1 MRINSSMSIDFSNP
15 ENFWLNDI
23 IGFNFIQTN
32 TVGEKLTS
40 IVKVIALISF
50 AGLLI
55 TGDSICLI
63 GFIIALAVIYWVY
76 TKTSKPSV
84 EKYEDA
90 VNIDPGNPVKN
101 ILRQNTVDIENDK
114 TPIQNLLR
122 DKALQDKIKESLD
135 HNLYRDEGDIFDNYH
150 SQRSFYTMPVTTI
163 PNKQT
168 EFAEWLYKM
177 PKTCK
182 DGNAKR
188 CSTLNY
194 IPARIIGT
202 GATSQEVIIKK
213 KAEPI

>member
-1 MRINSSMSIDFSNP
+1 MSTESTNSKKFRIS
-15 ENFWLNDI
+15 DI
-23 IGFNFIQTN
+23 IGYFKMDTPTARIN
-32 TVGEKLTS
+32 TLINIGALVSLVGLIATKGSMWLLLLVIFLMGMYWNYTKITDESIENYKS
-40 IVKVIALISF
+40 IVK
-50 AGLLI
+50 
-55 TGDSICLI
+55 
-63 GFIIALAVIYWVY
+63 
-76 TKTSKPSV
+76 
-84 EKYEDA
+84 
-90 VNIDPGNPVKN
+90 IDPNNPVKN
-101 ILRQNTVDIENDK
+101 ILHQNDVDIESDN
-114 TPIQNLLR
+114 TPIQNLNCSDR
-122 DKALQDKIKESLD
+122 ALQDKIKESLD
-135 HNLYRDEGDIFDNYH
+135 HNLYRDEGDIFDNCH